1 MSSWSKDWVKYI
13 DADDDFDIY
22 PIQFAN
28 TERIEKNPAVYLF
41 DETGCGK
48 TISSALMTLHYLF
61 NNREKDVLII
71 SMPSVV
77 SSGQLVNDYNKLPFS
92 LLGFEKDNQWK
103 VINNWYS
110 NIEKQKEEWGLIII
124 DEAHLFLTAKRR
136 KEALCNLRAEK
147 VVFLTATPVKAGKQ
161 NLDEY
166 TNIASQITR
175 KELGKEWI
183 QDLRT
188 VFKDDNKKVSICS
201 TFDPARPVTRYF
213 KDIMAAI
220 KVADNNKGVFD
231 FTNFTKKAIR
241 KPPII
246 WKYENDED
254 RLKELIKNIKE
265 IKESDNDSY
274 VSRFVVF
281 TRYIDLEQKVIEKA
295 FNNDSDKCF
304 VEFSSQKDED
314 NIKRISYAIINA
326 KTIGIDNYSL
336 KQFGE
341 NTVGKNSN
349 LPDVL
354 IINYQIAEAGIN
366 LPGYN
371 YVVNYHIPK
380 YPAALEQ
387 RFGRIDRMGEKN
399 GTKYDSINM
408 AFLLRNNYMDI
419 YTQNFYCAIYLF
431 LDCLITNMPSK
442 NTILTETMIDSLLN
456 FEKHLEEIIR
466 KREELLDTIPDDDNN
481 YNAERANLED
491 RKLFDSYVFDGIIDE
506 DASNH
511 NFKEAIKAEIDD
523 FKSRRDDHKDLE
535 YYKSF
540 ISKVSDSI
548 YCCMEGTSDPEY
560 FIASESAETI
570 YNSSEYKLYVESIRE
585 DVLKLL
591 DYRRIRKIC
600 LPILEEYFEKLFVS
614 KDRNSFTDI
623 FARKDTV
630 LQSAVFSRDN
640 WCGLKEKFDVE
651 QIQDACSLE
660 WMHEELPFFQ
670 MYRRFGEV
678 VFNYCYSEKENY
690 SQVGF
695 KQRFDNDPF
704 WVAYNTVD
712 REFIQNGKLIL
723 IKTNSYNDDFCI
735 RLIEENSTNL
745 WCCSNWLKLA
755 LCSYLDHNSGRWIVS
770 EIIDFKHMLE
780 DTTVDRNALI
790 QKVNNI
796 VEYTNRCGDLGK
808 ESFYYILHSEE
819 KELDPFR
826 YNPVYSNAPLNL
838 RSQFNMKKGQ
848 FIPTDGRKHIIMIG
862 SEHLERCDFITY
874 IYLKII
880 TPLLYDYRE
889 NKCFGRNTYFASG
902 EWIRAIIDDRLT
914 DIEKADRK
922 RLISDIFDE

>member
-92 LLGFEKDNQWK
+92 LLGFEKDDQWK

-110 NIEKQKEEWGLIII
+110 NIEKQKKEWGLIII

-220 KVADNNKGVFD
+220 KVADNTSD
-231 FTNFTKKAIR
+231 FHFGDFSKKAVR
-241 KPPII
+241 NPPII
-246 WKYENDED
+246 WKYENDKD
-254 RLKELIKNIKE
+254 RLKQLIKNIKE
-265 IKESDNDSY
+265 IKESDSENL
-274 VSRFVVF
+274 VSRFVIF

-295 FNNDSDKCF
+295 FNSDTDNSF
-304 VEFSSQKDED
+304 VEFSTQRDKEK
-314 NIKRISYAIINA
+314 NNRISYAIINA
-326 KTIGIDNYSL
+326 ETIKSGKYSL
-336 KQFGE
+336 KQFCE

-408 AFLLRNNYMDI
+408 AFLLRNDYMDI

-466 KREELLDTIPDDDNN
+466 KREELMESIPDDDKE
-481 YNAERANLED
+481 YDVENANRED
-491 RKLFDSYVFDGIIDE
+491 RKLFDSYTFEGIID
-506 DASNH
+506 DAATNH
-511 NFKEAIKAEIDD
+511 DFKEAIKVEIAD
-523 FKSRRDDHKDLE
+523 FKSRRDDHKDFE
-535 YYKSF
+535 YYKNF
-540 ISKVSDSI
+540 IRKVSDGI
-548 YCCMEGTSDPEY
+548 YCCMEGVNDPDF
-560 FIASESAETI
+560 FIALDCSEAI
-570 YNSSEYKLYVESIRE
+570 YNSSEYNKYVESIRE

-614 KDRNSFTDI
+614 KDRNSFTHI
-623 FARKDTV
+623 FAGKDKILNT
-630 LQSAVFSRDN
+630 AVFSLED
-640 WCGLKEKFDVE
+640 WGGLKGRFDIE
-651 QIQDACSLE
+651 QIREACSIE
-660 WMHEELPFFQ
+660 WIHEELPFFQ

-712 REFIQNGKLIL
+712 REFINNGNLIL
-723 IKTNSYNDDFCI
+723 IKKDSYNDEFCI
-735 RLIEENSTNL
+735 RRDEPTDL

-755 LCSYLDHNSGRWIVS
+755 LCSYLDHNSGRWIVL
-770 EIIDFKHMLE
+770 ELIVFKLMLA
-780 DTTVDRNALI
+780 DITMDRNTLI
-790 QKVNNI
+790 QKANDI

-819 KELDPFR
+819 KELDSIR
-826 YNPVYSNAPLNL
+826 YNEVYSNASLNL
-838 RSQFNMKKGQ
+838 RKQFNNNKGQ
-848 FIPTDGRKHIIMIG
+848 FIPTDGGKHFMIG
-862 SEHLERCDFITY
+862 SEYLKRCDFITY
-874 IYLKII
+874 IYLRII
-880 TPLLYDYRE
+880 SPLLYNYQE
-889 NKCFGRNTYFASG
+889 NTCFGRNTYFASG

-914 DIEKADRK
+914 DIEEADRK